1 MGWGHW
7 LLAAKACGLKVYGTE
22 ISKPR
27 ISFAEKNALDIINPF
42 TDQYNQ
48 FFHFIN
54 ADQVFEHLAEPN
66 IILQEL
72 SKKLKKNGIIKICVP
87 NPKKTIFS
95 LKYLRK
101 TWRPSKDAL
110 HPLEHINAFNYKSL
124 LYLASKSK
132 LKPMSPSLVENS
144 FYETIKSTI
153 KLSLDIP
160 RWYFQK
166 K

>member
-1 MGWGHW
+1 
-7 LLAAKACGLKVYGTE
+7 LAAKACGLRVYGAE

-42 TDQYNQ
+42 SDEYNN

-54 ADQVFEHLAEPN
+54 ADQVFEHLSEPN

-87 NPKKTIFS
+87 NPRKTIFR
-95 LKYLRK
+95 LKYFKK
-101 TWRPSKDAL
+101 TWRPAKDAL
-110 HPLEHINAFNYKSL
+110 HPLEHINTYNYKSL
-124 LYLASKSK
+124 CYLASTCK
-132 LKPMSPSLVENS
+132 LIPMRPSLVENS
-144 FYETIKSTI
+144 FYEYIRSKIKQ
-153 KLSLDIP
+153 SLNIP